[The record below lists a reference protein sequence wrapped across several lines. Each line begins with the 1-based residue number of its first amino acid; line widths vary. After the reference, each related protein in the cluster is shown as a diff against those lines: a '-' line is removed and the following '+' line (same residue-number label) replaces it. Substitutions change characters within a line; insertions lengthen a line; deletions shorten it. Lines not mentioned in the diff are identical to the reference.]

1 MKSTKIMLGCIITFL
16 ITWLI
21 IATIAYL
28 LSSIT
33 DFKSC
38 ATNGGTIM
46 FMLIFGWIPSAIVGA
61 DLATKYYEN

>member
-1 MKSTKIMLGCIITFL
+1 MNATKIMIGCIVTFL
-16 ITWLI
+16 VTWLI

-33 DFKSC
+33 DFKNC

-46 FMLIFGWIPSAIVGA
+46 FMLTFGWIPSVIIGY
-61 DLATKYYEN
+61 DLDKKYKN